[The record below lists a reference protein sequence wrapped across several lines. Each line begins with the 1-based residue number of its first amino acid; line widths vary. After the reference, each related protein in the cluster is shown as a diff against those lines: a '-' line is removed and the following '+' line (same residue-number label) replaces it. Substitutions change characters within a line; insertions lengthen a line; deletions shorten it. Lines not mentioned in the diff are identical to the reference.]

1 MSILNTIEPKVAE
14 RWIGEYERKRADN
27 KSAAARARQELGKII
42 DLAEGAG
49 LNRKAFKDELQSR
62 ELQRKMESL
71 SAGDSEDVAEAKEQL
86 KKALGGLPLG
96 DWGVEAIKTSK
107 KQNAAA
113 PGTAPATMT
122 LAEAREVLS
131 KPKGRG
137 RPSAQRVEAE
147 RVVAEHAKESTPLE
161 DAIEGAS
168 GEKAAAI
175 ADAMEPDAP
184 ADALS
189 SLTDDDRGDNVSD
202 LRPRWAKSSPDAA

>member
-1 MSILNTIEPKVAE
+1 MSILNTIDPKVAE
-14 RWIGEYERKRADN
+14 RWVGEYERKRADN

-96 DWGVEAIKTSK
+96 DWGVEAIAGPGRK
-107 KQNAAA
+107 KNVAA
-113 PGTAPATMT
+113 PGTVQAGMT
-122 LAEAREVLS
+122 LAEAKAVLEN
-131 KPKGRG
+131 PKGRG
-137 RPSAQRVEAE
+137 RPSAARVEAE
-147 RVVAEHAKESTPLE
+147 RVVAEHSGAPTPLE
-161 DAIEGAS
+161 TAIDGAS
-168 GEKAAAI
+168 GDKAAAI

-189 SLTDDDRGDNVSD
+189 SLNDSDNVRD
-202 LRPRWAKSSPDAA
+202 LRPRFVKRDFA

>member
-1 MSILNTIEPKVAE
+1 MSILNTIDPKVAE
-14 RWIGEYERKRADN
+14 RWVGEYERKRADN

-71 SAGDSEDVAEAKEQL
+71 TSGDNDDVAEAKEQL

-96 DWGVEAIKTSK
+96 DWGVEAIAGPGRK
-107 KQNAAA
+107 KNAAA
-113 PGTAPATMT
+113 PGTEQAGMT
-122 LAEAREVLS
+122 LSEAKAVLE

-147 RVVAEHAKESTPLE
+147 RVVAEHAKEATPLE
-161 DAIEGAS
+161 EAIEGAS

-175 ADAMEPDAP
+175 ADALGPDAP

-189 SLTDDDRGDNVSD
+189 SLNDDDNVRD
-202 LRPRWAKSSPDAA
+202 FRPRFAKRAE